1 MSRITL
7 YWKLD
12 VQSIFI
18 QPEYSNVLREREKE
32 RERERE
38 ERDFVDLRNV
48 SQRRKPLF
56 STRIN
61 NRSSGYM
68 KTRRIAEQSRGIK
81 RNKRIDR
88 GNSRRT

>member
-7 YWKLD
+7 YWKLG

-18 QPEYSNVLREREKE
+18 QPEYSNAQREKE
-32 RERERE
+32 RERARE

-61 NRSSGYM
+61 NRSSGNM
-68 KTRRIAEQSRGIK
+68 KTRRIAEQPRE
-81 RNKRIDR
+81 
-88 GNSRRT
+88 

>member
-18 QPEYSNVLREREKE
+18 QPEYSNVLRE

>member
-7 YWKLD
+7 YWKLG

-18 QPEYSNVLREREKE
+18 QPEYSNTK

-38 ERDFVDLRNV
+38 ERNFVDLRNV
-48 SQRRKPLF
+48 SQRRKALF

-68 KTRRIAEQSRGIK
+68 KTRNNLGNKKKQENRSRKLTKDVMNWI
-81 RNKRIDR
+81 
-88 GNSRRT
+88 